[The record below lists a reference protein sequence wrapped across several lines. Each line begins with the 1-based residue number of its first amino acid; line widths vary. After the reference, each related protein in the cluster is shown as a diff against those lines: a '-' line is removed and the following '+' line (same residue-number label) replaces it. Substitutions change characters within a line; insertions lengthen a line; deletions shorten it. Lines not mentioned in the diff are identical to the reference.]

1 MTQLE
6 LTESRGT
13 TRLRLR
19 VRPRSKR
26 AALIGVHAGALRIAV
41 TAPPERGQANRAV
54 LQLLADVLGLAPAD
68 LELSAG
74 HGSRDKSVRIPLST
88 AAVRD
93 RLAAALDA

>member
-1 MTQLE
+1 MTRLE
-6 LTESRGT
+6 LIESRGA

-54 LQLLADVLGLAPAD
+54 LELLAEVLG
-68 LELSAG
+68 LSAG
-74 HGSRDKSVRIPLST
+74 HASRDKSV
-88 AAVRD
+88 
-93 RLAAALDA
+93 